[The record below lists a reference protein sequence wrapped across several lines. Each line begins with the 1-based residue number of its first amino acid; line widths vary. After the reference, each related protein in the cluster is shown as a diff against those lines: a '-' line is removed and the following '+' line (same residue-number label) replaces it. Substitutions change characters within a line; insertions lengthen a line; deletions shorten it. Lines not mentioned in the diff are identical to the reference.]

1 MKLCAIMNAMDT
13 ILKITQRLQELAPL
27 QGGVFSAADL
37 KNLIAPLNKASLYRT
52 LKQMLDAGIIR
63 VFCRG
68 FYVTK
73 DFDIQVLSQRICA
86 DSYISFGTVLAKNLL
101 IGSVPKYRL
110 LAVKL
115 GQNRVYQ
122 NSDFRI
128 EQFAIKPELFTG
140 YENINGVNIA
150 MPEKAFLDT
159 LYYYQKGMKFSFD
172 IYSDI
177 DYDGL
182 DRKKIKKYLKLYK
195 NKKYIAFVNGV
206 INA

>member
-1 MKLCAIMNAMDT
+1 MKLCAIMNIMKT
-13 ILKITQRLQELAPL
+13 ILEIAQKLQELSPL
-27 QGGVFSAADL
+27 QRGVFSAADL
-37 KNLIAPLNKASLYRT
+37 KNLIDPINKASLYRT
-52 LKQMLDAGIIR
+52 LKQMQEAGVIR

-128 EQFAIKPELFTG
+128 EQLRIKPELFTG

-150 MPEKAFLDT
+150 TLEKAFLDT

-172 IYSDI
+172 IYSDV

-182 DRKKIKKYLKLYK
+182 NRKKLKKYLKLYK
-195 NKKYIAFVNGV
+195 NKKFIAFVNGV

>member
-1 MKLCAIMNAMDT
+1 MKLCAIMNIMNT
-13 ILKITQRLQELAPL
+13 ILKITQRLQELSSP

-37 KNLIAPLNKASLYRT
+37 KNLIDPINKASLYRT
-52 LKQMLDAGIIR
+52 LKQMLDADIIR

-122 NSDFRI
+122 NSISRI
-128 EQFAIKPELFTG
+128 EQLAIKPELFTG

-150 MPEKAFLDT
+150 TPEKAFLDT

-195 NKKYIAFVNGV
+195 NKKYVKFVNGV